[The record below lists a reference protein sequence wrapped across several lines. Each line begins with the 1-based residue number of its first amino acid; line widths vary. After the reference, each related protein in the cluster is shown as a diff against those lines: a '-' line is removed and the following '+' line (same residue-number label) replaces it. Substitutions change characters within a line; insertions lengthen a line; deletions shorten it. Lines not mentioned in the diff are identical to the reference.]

1 MSDDTVLRLAGVT
14 KVFGEG
20 EGVTRV
26 LDAVDFELTTGN
38 VTAVMGPSGAGKTTM
53 LTIAGALQPPTSGQ
67 VEVLGQPIVGLSQGE
82 LAAVRR
88 AKVGFVF
95 QSFNLLEALSAR
107 ENVQY
112 VVELSGRDGRS
123 RERATELL
131 RMVGLGHRM
140 EVLPKQLSGGEQQR
154 VCVARALAN
163 RARLILADEPT
174 ANLDSARA
182 EEIMGL
188 LRALS
193 RDMGCGVLV
202 VTHDLRAKAFAD
214 RTLWLQDGRLS
225 PA

>member
-1 MSDDTVLRLAGVT
+1 
-14 KVFGEG
+14 
-20 EGVTRV
+20 
-26 LDAVDFELTTGN
+26 
-38 VTAVMGPSGAGKTTM
+38 
-53 LTIAGALQPPTSGQ
+53 
-67 VEVLGQPIVGLSQGE
+67 
-82 LAAVRR
+82 
-88 AKVGFVF
+88 
-95 QSFNLLEALSAR
+95 
-107 ENVQY
+107 
-112 VVELSGRDGRS
+112 
-123 RERATELL
+123 
-131 RMVGLGHRM
+131 M

-214 RTLWLQDGRLS
+214 RTLWLEDGSLS